1 MAITETYLGTYT
13 DQILLNEL
21 TPDGEKVYHTPRRG
35 RKGGGVALIAR
46 LNLKIVE
53 EKQSCEN
60 V

>member
-21 TPDGEKVYHTPRRG
+21 TPAGEKVYHTPRRG
-35 RKGGGVALIAR
+35 RKGGVALIAR